1 MPRKKSWRE
10 RVRGHG
16 NIFTPHA
23 GSMVIHVHRE
33 SGLAHRTMTLQPWQV
48 QALRLLTSKWFLVT
62 LSAGLLSWGYFAVQ
76 AARVPFL
83 KQRVTHM
90 EEDARRMD
98 TLQLRLIQLQARYE
112 QVQRMLSTP
121 AAGVPRT
128 QKSSKAENAGAV
140 RPD

>member
-1 MPRKKSWRE
+1 
-10 RVRGHG
+10 
-16 NIFTPHA
+16 
-23 GSMVIHVHRE
+23 MVIHVHRE

-83 KQRVTHM
+83 RQRVTHM

-121 AAGVPRT
+121 AAGVPKT
-128 QKSSKAENAGAV
+128 QKSAKAENAGAV